1 MYVCHPG
8 LTQGRCVRFLQF
20 EFNHVLVYNS
30 TILRRFVL
38 MLIDWLTIVYF
49 FMPYYWHLKY
59 FFLCFNLFDLSNWDQ
74 NWWTVC
80 WYKDRM
86 VKSSWCITSSGE
98 TTISGIHVF
107 STCSPFNS
115 AKSRLWSVLF
125 ISLKLFDKLAKSW
138 IKYTENVKNP
148 GTNMLKMWKIL
159 GKKILKMCKILE
171 KKILKMCKI
180 LEKIYWK
187 CAKSW
192 KKYPENVQ
200 NPGKNKLKMC
210 KILEKNILKM
220 CKILTT

>member
-1 MYVCHPG
+1 
-8 LTQGRCVRFLQF
+8 
-20 EFNHVLVYNS
+20 
-30 TILRRFVL
+30 

-59 FFLCFNLFDLSNWDQ
+59 FFLCFNLFVLSNWDQ

-159 GKKILKMCKILE
+159 GKKNPENVQNPRKKKSWKCAKSWKKYTENVQNPGKNILKTCKILE
-171 KKILKMCKI
+171 KISWKCAKSWKKYTENVQNPGKNILKLCKI

-192 KKYPENVQ
+192 KKISW
-200 NPGKNKLKMC
+200 KCAKSWK
-210 KILEKNILKM
+210 K
-220 CKILTT
+220 

>member
-1 MYVCHPG
+1 
-8 LTQGRCVRFLQF
+8 
-20 EFNHVLVYNS
+20 
-30 TILRRFVL
+30 

-115 AKSRLWSVLF
+115 AKSLLWSVLF

-159 GKKILKMCKILE
+159 GKKNPE
-171 KKILKMCKI
+171 NVQNPRKKNPENVQNPGKNILKMCKI
-180 LEKIYWK
+180 LEKISWN

-192 KKYPENVQ
+192 KKYTENVQNPGKKYPENVQ
-200 NPGKNKLKMC
+200 NPGKNKLKMAKSWK
-210 KILEKNILKM
+210 KISWKCAKYWLHN
-220 CKILTT
+220 

>member
-1 MYVCHPG
+1 
-8 LTQGRCVRFLQF
+8 
-20 EFNHVLVYNS
+20 
-30 TILRRFVL
+30 

-59 FFLCFNLFDLSNWDQ
+59 FFLCFNLFVLSNWDQ

-86 VKSSWCITSSGE
+86 AKSSWCITSSGE

-159 GKKILKMCKILE
+159 GKKNPE
-171 KKILKMCKI
+171 NVQNPRKKNPENVQNPGKNILKMCKI
-180 LEKIYWK
+180 LEKISWN

-192 KKYPENVQ
+192 KKYTENVQNPGKKYPENVQ